1 MVKAAHEKKR
11 KKKMGIMQTAELR
24 NHVAIASLLLPF
36 YHYHVTFYIR
46 TIRVC
51 VGIYEVRYV
60 CLLEAFEL

>member
-1 MVKAAHEKKR
+1 
-11 KKKMGIMQTAELR
+11 MGIMQTAELR